1 MYNFISARIRAG
13 VTGGI
18 VVLGVTFLAAEPP
31 REARAAEPPREA
43 RAAKLREILI
53 WLAPNLHTDPPQK
66 YYSTRLLI
74 PPATQATAI
83 KKYVW
88 TNNLPLGFDRLC
100 FQK

>member
-1 MYNFISARIRAG
+1 MYNFISARIRAC

-18 VVLGVTFLAAEPP
+18 VVPGVTFL
-31 REARAAEPPREA
+31 AAEPPREA

-74 PPATQATAI
+74 PLATQATTI
-83 KKYVW
+83 KK
-88 TNNLPLGFDRLC
+88 
-100 FQK
+100 